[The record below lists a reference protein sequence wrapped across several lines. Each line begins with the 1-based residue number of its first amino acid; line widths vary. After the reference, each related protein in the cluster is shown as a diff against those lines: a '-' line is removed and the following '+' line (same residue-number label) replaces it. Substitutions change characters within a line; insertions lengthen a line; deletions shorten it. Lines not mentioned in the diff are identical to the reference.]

1 MAILSAQR
9 ITKAYVIEN
18 ILENVSFSVEEGDHI
33 GVIGLNG
40 SGKTTLF
47 KLINGDLTP
56 DSGQFIHPKQW
67 TVGYLSQLLK
77 EEDSE
82 LSLYHFCLE
91 AFTEI
96 IDMESELRELEE
108 KISAH
113 SDDPDKLAEY
123 MKAYAE
129 LQEEFER
136 RNGYAYLSELKGT
149 LIGLGFSEDEFD
161 RPVAELSGGQK
172 ARLSLARLLLHKPDL
187 LLLDEPTNHLD
198 IKAITWLERFL
209 REYRGTVMIISHDRY
224 FLDGVVNRIFHIENT
239 RLQVY
244 ETNYT
249 GFMKQRKQ
257 RFAIMQKQYENQQ
270 REIQRQRE
278 IIQRFKNYGDSRYIK
293 QAQSRQ
299 KLLEKMERVPPP
311 NEGMKAKFSF
321 QPKITSG
328 KEVLTVEELSKSF
341 PHQTLFEDLSFQ
353 LFRGQHMGLI
363 GDNGTGKTTLLRIL
377 LGDVVPDSG
386 TFELGTN
393 VHMGYYDQEM
403 KDLDFDKTVI
413 DEIWDDNPK
422 LTHYEIRSLLAK
434 FLFIGDDIFQEISE
448 LSGGEKG
455 RLSLL
460 KLMLSKA
467 NFLLMD
473 EPTNHL
479 DVDSKEVLENALNDY
494 TGTLLV
500 VSHDRYFLNQV
511 CTQILAFEDEELVL
525 YHGNYD
531 YYLQKKAELAMMAED
546 DEDEIE
552 LTKTKKKEL
561 RRKEKQSKEEA
572 RKRRREMRQ
581 LEEKI
586 HELEQE
592 LAKYDEKLSDPDI
605 YDDYENAMELNK
617 KRQDIQE
624 KLDACWEK
632 YFEYDDI

>member
-572 RKRRREMRQ
+572 RKRRRKMRQ